1 MSAATVAFLAKYN
14 HRTGGVK
21 RSQGHTVLRAAV
33 HGRRARGCERSAAS
47 RAANQ
52 ASGAPRSG
60 ACCGRADGHR
70 GPRAVGIAGT
80 YVERSP
86 GRLWPALVPV
96 GVHAPATLYEKRSE
110 LQICLASGCGSL
122 SGANQSTNQEA
133 VKSGRSLRTGPHL
146 FRSAGDCDRLLSDLK
161 ATYNGTSLASVTL
174 INCAPPPHAS
184 CQHCTHDQS

>member
-1 MSAATVAFLAKYN
+1 M
-14 HRTGGVK
+14 
-21 RSQGHTVLRAAV
+21 LRAAV

-110 LQICLASGCGSL
+110 LQM
-122 SGANQSTNQEA
+122 
-133 VKSGRSLRTGPHL
+133 
-146 FRSAGDCDRLLSDLK
+146 FRSAGVPALRF
-161 ATYNGTSLASVTL
+161 V
-174 INCAPPPHAS
+174 
-184 CQHCTHDQS
+184 

>member
-1 MSAATVAFLAKYN
+1 MNAAIVAFMPNYN

-21 RSQGHTVLRAAV
+21 RSQGHAVLRAAV

-47 RAANQ
+47 RAPNQ

-110 LQICLASGCGSL
+110 LQM
-122 SGANQSTNQEA
+122 
-133 VKSGRSLRTGPHL
+133 
-146 FRSAGDCDRLLSDLK
+146 FRSAGVPALRF
-161 ATYNGTSLASVTL
+161 V
-174 INCAPPPHAS
+174 
-184 CQHCTHDQS
+184 

>member
-1 MSAATVAFLAKYN
+1 MSMTAGTQTDLTRSCRRQKTKIMAYCSALWHIAK
-14 HRTGGVK
+14 VP
-21 RSQGHTVLRAAV
+21 V
-33 HGRRARGCERSAAS
+33 
-47 RAANQ
+47 AANQ

-60 ACCGRADGHR
+60 ACCGRADGHK
-70 GPRAVGIAGT
+70 GPRAVGIAGS

-161 ATYNGTSLASVTL
+161 ATYNGTSLATVTL

-184 CQHCTHDQS
+184 CHHCTHDQS